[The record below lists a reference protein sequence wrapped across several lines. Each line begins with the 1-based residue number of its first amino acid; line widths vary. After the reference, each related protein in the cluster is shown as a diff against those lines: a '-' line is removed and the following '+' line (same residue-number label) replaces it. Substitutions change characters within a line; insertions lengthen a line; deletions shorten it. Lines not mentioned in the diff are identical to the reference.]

1 MPEELKDNQES
12 VKTQVVSEEQELY
25 LVPILLY

>member
-1 MPEELKDNQES
+1 MPEELEDTQES
-12 VKTQVVSEEQELY
+12 MKNQGSNQEQELY